1 MKFIANLIK
10 NIIKLPSYNEK
21 IALGRWNIDY
31 CVNKINQKVDLS
43 NEDHCGVCQE
53 YRKSKTSWTE
63 IDEFYF

>member
-1 MKFIANLIK
+1 MKFIINLIK
-10 NIIKLPSYNEK
+10 NIIKFPSHNEK

-31 CVNKINQKVDLS
+31 CAKKINQKVDLS

-53 YRKSKTSWTE
+53 YRMSKKSWTE